1 MGKPIIIAPSL
12 LASNYA
18 KIGDE
23 VSRAI
28 HGGANWLHMDVMDG
42 HFVPN
47 ISFGADIIAAVHQTN
62 DIFLDTHLMISNPQ
76 QYLESFIKA
85 GSDLITF
92 HIEAN
97 GDPQVTI
104 DTIKSAGC
112 QVGIALK
119 PATPFEAI
127 LPYIAQLDL
136 VLVMTV
142 EPGFGGQAFMTDM
155 LDKISEAKT
164 YRDEHNLDYHIEVD
178 GGIYQDTSKLVR
190 EAGANV
196 LVAGSACFKAPDFG
210 DAVKALRG

>member
-1 MGKPIIIAPSL
+1 MDKETIIAPSL
-12 LASNYA
+12 LACNYA

-28 HGGANWLHMDVMDG
+28 NGGANWLHMDIMDG

-47 ISFGADIIAAVHQTN
+47 ISFGADIIEAVHKTN

-76 QYLESFIKA
+76 QYLENFIKA
-85 GSDLITF
+85 GADLITF

-97 GDPQVTI
+97 GNPQ
-104 DTIKSAGC
+104 DTINTIKAAGC

-119 PATPFEAI
+119 PATPFSSI
-127 LPYIAQLDL
+127 LPYIDQLDL

-155 LDKISEAKT
+155 LEKISQAKT
-164 YRDEHNLDYHIEVD
+164 HRNQNNLDYHIEVD
-178 GGIYQDTSKLVR
+178 GGIYQDTAALVR
-190 EAGANV
+190 QAGANV

-210 DAVKALRG
+210 DAVTALRG

>member
-23 VSRAI
+23 VSKAI
-28 HGGANWLHMDVMDG
+28 YGGANWLHMDVMDG

>member
-127 LPYIAQLDL
+127 LPYIDQLDL